1 MSYQGI
7 KRLSDSKIRSFKP
20 RKKVYRVSDGNSLYL
35 EIATSGSKLW
45 RFRYK
50 KNNKETM
57 IKLGMYPYVTL
68 AEARTEA
75 NNLKK
80 KLARNESLKK
90 NSRLFKD
97 LFFEWINKK
106 KAELAKKTLERKQV
120 IAERDLLP
128 HIGNLNISDIDAP
141 ILIDC
146 LTKIEKRSLE
156 TAKKGKEICKGVFD
170 YAIALGLVKYNPT
183 MMINAA
189 MTPNPDKNYP
199 TITDPKKV
207 GDLLNKIDNYKGD
220 FRTRYG
226 LKLLMHTFLRPGEL
240 RGGRWDE
247 INFETKQW
255 IVPAERMKR
264 GREHIVPLSNQ
275 AISMLNDLY
284 YITGRTEFIFPSR
297 RYRMNKSHI
306 SANTLIRGLR
316 VMRYKKDEIVPH
328 GFRQTASTLLNEN
341 GFDPHIVEK
350 QLSHETQ
357 NKVARAYNK
366 AEYINQRTEM
376 MQWWS
381 NYLDKLLN
389 E

>member
-57 IKLGMYPYVTL
+57 IKLGTYPYVTL

-156 TAKKGKEICKGVFD
+156 TAKKGKEICKGVFN

-183 MMINAA
+183 MIINAA
-189 MTPNPDKNYP
+189 MTPMPEKNYP

-207 GDLLNKIDNYKGD
+207 GDLLKKIENYKGD

-226 LKLLMHTFLRPGEL
+226 LKLLIHTFLRPGEL
-240 RGGRWDE
+240 R
-247 INFETKQW
+247 
-255 IVPAERMKR
+255 
-264 GREHIVPLSNQ
+264 
-275 AISMLNDLY
+275 
-284 YITGRTEFIFPSR
+284 
-297 RYRMNKSHI
+297 
-306 SANTLIRGLR
+306 
-316 VMRYKKDEIVPH
+316 
-328 GFRQTASTLLNEN
+328 
-341 GFDPHIVEK
+341 
-350 QLSHETQ
+350 
-357 NKVARAYNK
+357 
-366 AEYINQRTEM
+366 
-376 MQWWS
+376 
-381 NYLDKLLN
+381 
-389 E
+389 